1 MTRVVIVSIAG
12 WALIAATQVAR
23 PEGRAYAGNA
33 TEVARPEG
41 RAYAQQP
48 QCLHGANEPPEQSA
62 RRRDA
67 LHATRTVNNL
77 EANQPGAAN
86 SLYLRQ
92 AELPSSPFMQRT
104 SDAFMKALDF
114 TPGHDLLS
122 GWTLTLETSENGYW
136 FMIKDKTDPCGFAY
150 ISNTSGLIYSA
161 EPIR

>member
-1 MTRVVIVSIAG
+1 MKRGMMLAVLC
-12 WALIAATQVAR
+12 WALITPAAAR
-23 PEGRAYAGNA
+23 GIRSDLRGH
-33 TEVARPEG
+33 G
-41 RAYAQQP
+41 QQP
-48 QCLHGANEPPEQSA
+48 RCLHGPDETADQAA

-86 SLYLRQ
+86 KTYLRQ
-92 AELPSSPFMQRT
+92 AELPTSPFMQRT
-104 SDAFMKALDF
+104 SDAFVKSLDF
-114 TPGHDLLS
+114 TPGHDLFS

-150 ISNTSGLIYSA
+150 ISNTSGLIYTA